1 MKRQKK
7 PVPTKRSLPACIYR
21 FCTLAAMLVSVIAA
35 AVVARANRQASV
47 APQAKND
54 SLRTCFSTL
63 AGISRLCTIHFIGV
77 NGWLIL
83 SLLARR
89 LVAITSETG
98 SKIDIER
105 GRRAAND
112 CFFLLLHNEVHGI
125 SRELHTSAKLM
136 NKPAIHNRSNVE
148 NI

>member
-21 FCTLAAMLVSVIAA
+21 FCTLAAMLVSVIV

-54 SLRTCFSTL
+54 SVRTCFSTL
-63 AGISRLCTIHFIGV
+63 AGISRLCTIHV

-89 LVAITSETG
+89 LAAITSETG

-112 CFFLLLHNEVHGI
+112 CFFLLFHNEVH
-125 SRELHTSAKLM
+125 
-136 NKPAIHNRSNVE
+136 
-148 NI
+148 